1 MKNSCQITFKA
12 IALFGS
18 LFLMNCSTARFNINE
33 VDFSYEYKSQDILPL
48 KYHDRSNLSH
58 ETADKIMKGLLV
70 ADSSVWGYYH
80 IEHGL
85 SKTENKLLDFGYFE
99 MVTDILNILGF
110 PKARVF
116 YHLEAHAYLF
126 DSNGDI
132 VEIYEKSGS
141 IMKYRGWY
149 YGYNIPVEE
158 VSKEYK
164 KMFKEIIEEIS
175 ASKERTNSLLKL
187 AGTLEEEF
195 VAEVYTR
202 VYTLTK

>member
-1 MKNSCQITFKA
+1 
-12 IALFGS
+12 
-18 LFLMNCSTARFNINE
+18 
-33 VDFSYEYKSQDILPL
+33 VDFSYEHKNKDILPL
-48 KYHDRSNLSH
+48 KYHDRSNLNR

-70 ADSSVWGYYH
+70 ADSNVWGYYH
-80 IEHGL
+80 IEHEFV
-85 SKTENKLLDFGYFE
+85 KTENKLLDFGYFE
-99 MVTDILNILGF
+99 WITDILNILGV

-116 YHLEAHAYLF
+116 YNLNAHAYLF

-132 VEIYEKSGS
+132 VEIYEKTSS

-164 KMFKEIIEEIS
+164 KMFKEITEEIS
-175 ASKERTNSLLKL
+175 ANKERTNSLLKL
-187 AGTLEEEF
+187 AGELKEED
-195 VAEVYTR
+195 VAETYTK

>member
-1 MKNSCQITFKA
+1 MGNFNQIILKTVV
-12 IALFGS
+12 LFS
-18 LFLMNCSTARFNINE
+18 FLFLANCSSARFNINE
-33 VDFSYEYKSQDILPL
+33 VDFSYEYKSKDILPL

-80 IEHGL
+80 VEH
-85 SKTENKLLDFGYFE
+85 SVDKTETKILDIGSIEFI
-99 MVTDILNILGF
+99 VDIANILGF

-116 YHLEAHAYLF
+116 YNLKAHVYLF

-132 VEIYEKSGS
+132 VEIYEKSSS

-149 YGYNIPVEE
+149 YGRNVPVKDMSE
-158 VSKEYK
+158 EYK

-175 ASKERTNSLLKL
+175 AHKERTNNLLKL
-187 AGTLEEEF
+187 AGELTEDN
-195 VAEVYTR
+195 VAETYTEVYK
-202 VYTLTK
+202 LTK